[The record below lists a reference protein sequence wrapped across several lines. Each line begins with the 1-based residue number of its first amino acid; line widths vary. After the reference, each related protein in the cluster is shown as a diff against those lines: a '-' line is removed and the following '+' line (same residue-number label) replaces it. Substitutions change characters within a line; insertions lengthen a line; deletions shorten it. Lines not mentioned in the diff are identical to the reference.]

1 MTDFLEKYPLICL
14 SAFNSEIITFPID
27 STKTRMQINSKSNFF
42 KLLIKH
48 IKNKTIYNGIQY
60 SLLRQFIYS
69 GSRLYTYENIKKL
82 FKKDTVLTKGVSAL
96 LAGGLGQIIAS
107 PLDLKKI
114 KSINQNNQKTN
125 LFKGVVPNV
134 LRASTNSIGYLAT
147 YDYVKNNLLKLTN
160 RDDYLTYSLSS
171 IASGLS
177 STILCTPFDN
187 MKSKIMGS
195 NQYNGLFDCFY
206 KTVKKNGVRSLY
218 VGFIPA
224 WCRSG
229 PWHFIFWNSYEY
241 YSTLFGYKSI

>member
-1 MTDFLEKYPLICL
+1 
-14 SAFNSEIITFPID
+14 
-27 STKTRMQINSKSNFF
+27 MQISSKSDFF
-42 KLLIKH
+42 KLLVKH

-60 SLLRQFIYS
+60 SLMRQFIYS
-69 GSRLYTYENIKKL
+69 GARLYSYDYIKQK
-82 FKKDTVLTKGVSAL
+82 FKKDTILTKAASAL
-96 LAGGLGQIIAS
+96 LAGALGQMIAS
-107 PLDLKKI
+107 PFDLKKI

-125 LFKGVVPNV
+125 LFKGIIPNV

-147 YDYVKNNLLKLTN
+147 YDLVKNNLIKLTN
-160 RDDYLTYSLSS
+160 RDDYITYSLSS
-171 IASGLS
+171 FASGLS

-195 NQYNGLFDCFY
+195 NQYNGLLDCFQ
-206 KTVKKNGVRSLY
+206 KTVKKNGLRSLY

-241 YSTLFGYKSI
+241 YSKLFDYQTI